1 MALVKPFERLGRD
14 DEQSLVDFLADADLL
29 VKGTDKGPWPPYR
42 GGCLDW
48 LLLAVAPLLY
58 FVAPELGVDPPL
70 ARGGTLVLVS
80 LASWGFLR
88 TFRAVRR
95 YRRLTS
101 GDQGWHAL
109 AWTSERLC
117 FRSLQLCAI
126 AQWSEVADLRHF
138 GRDEGGVLDDTL
150 WIHLDGGERLLVETR
165 DGFFAGRQL
174 EDWYADL
181 CARWG
186 KAAGRSPSSGE
197 QES

>member
-1 MALVKPFERLGRD
+1 MALLKPFDRLGKD
-14 DEQSLVDFLADADLL
+14 DEKALVDFLADADLL

-48 LLLAVAPLLY
+48 VLLALAPVFY
-58 FVAPELGVDPPL
+58 FAAPVLGMGPTL
-70 ARGGTLVLVS
+70 ARAGTLVLVV

-88 TFRAVRR
+88 SFRAVRR

-101 GDQGWHAL
+101 GDEGWHAL
-109 AWTSERLC
+109 AWTRDRLC

-126 AQWSEVADLRHF
+126 AQWSDVVDLRHF
-138 GRDEGGVLDDTL
+138 PRDEGGVLDDTL
-150 WIHLDGGERLLVETR
+150 WIHLEGGERLLVETR
-165 DGFFAGRQL
+165 DGFFAGRRL
-174 EDWYADL
+174 EDWFQDL

-186 KAAGRSPSSGE
+186 RQTGRSASSDE